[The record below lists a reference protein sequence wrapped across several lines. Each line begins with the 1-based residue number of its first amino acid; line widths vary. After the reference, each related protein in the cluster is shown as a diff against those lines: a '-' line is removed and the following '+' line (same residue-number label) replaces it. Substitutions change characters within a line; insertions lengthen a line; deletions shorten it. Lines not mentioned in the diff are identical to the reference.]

1 MSTAKLGTFEELL
14 EITEEPMRPLVEQL
28 RAVVSAIHPDGVET
42 VRLGDRAATYG
53 VGPKKMKHGYAY
65 ILPYTQHVNLGFYQ
79 GASLPDPEGLLEG
92 TGKALRHIKIRTM
105 QDIDQPAIT
114 ALIEAAVAER
124 RENAT
129 L

>member
-1 MSTAKLGTFEELL
+1 MAELGTFDALID
-14 EITEEPMRPLVEQL
+14 ITEPAMRPIVERL
-28 RAVVSAIHPDGVET
+28 RAVVSAIHPGGVET

-92 TGKALRHIKIRTM
+92 TGKKLRHIEVRSLD
-105 QDIDQPAIT
+105 DIDRPAIT
-114 ALIEAAVAER
+114 GLIEAALQER
-124 RENAT
+124 RENAE